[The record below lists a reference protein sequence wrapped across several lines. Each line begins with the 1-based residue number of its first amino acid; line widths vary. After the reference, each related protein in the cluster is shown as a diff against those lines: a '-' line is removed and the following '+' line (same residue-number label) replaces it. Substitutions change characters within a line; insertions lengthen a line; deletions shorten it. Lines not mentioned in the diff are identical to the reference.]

1 MLSFSGVL
9 LIGLILFV
17 WLLTIFKLACLRNS
31 EFFPPDIVCPHPMPM
46 ATVLSPTKHAGGK
59 QMGEMVLVY
68 LTGDSSVK
76 MATSFSYEFLQMK
89 FHLRII

>member
-1 MLSFSGVL
+1 
-9 LIGLILFV
+9 
-17 WLLTIFKLACLRNS
+17 
-31 EFFPPDIVCPHPMPM
+31 MPM

-76 MATSFSYEFLQMK
+76 MATSFSYEFYESFKILENK
-89 FHLRII
+89 LSKTNNHSPLSSNHSWREF

>member
-1 MLSFSGVL
+1 
-9 LIGLILFV
+9 
-17 WLLTIFKLACLRNS
+17 
-31 EFFPPDIVCPHPMPM
+31 MPM
-46 ATVLSPTKHAGGK
+46 AIVLSPTKHAGGK

-89 FHLRII
+89 FHLRVI